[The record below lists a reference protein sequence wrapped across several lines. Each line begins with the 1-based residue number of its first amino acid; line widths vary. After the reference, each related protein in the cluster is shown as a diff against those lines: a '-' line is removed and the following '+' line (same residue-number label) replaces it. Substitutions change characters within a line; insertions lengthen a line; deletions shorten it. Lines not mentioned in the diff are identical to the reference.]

1 MLLLALGQRE
11 NMVNLTPAF
20 KGFPLEII
28 YATSAYSLI
37 GQSKSQ
43 DHVEKCNPIAEK
55 EKDMLVNNFN
65 DLLVP
70 RP

>member
-1 MLLLALGQRE
+1 M
-11 NMVNLTPAF
+11 NLTPAF
-20 KGFPLEII
+20 KGFPLEMI

-37 GQSKSQ
+37 GQRKSQ
-43 DHVEKCNPIAEK
+43 DHVEKRNPIAQK

>member
-1 MLLLALGQRE
+1 M
-11 NMVNLTPAF
+11 
-20 KGFPLEII
+20 I

-37 GQSKSQ
+37 GQRKSQ
-43 DHVEKCNPIAEK
+43 DHVEKRNPIAQK

-70 RP
+70 RPWLLQQSIERKRHVEDVLSYGH